1 MKLTNS
7 GQSDNY
13 GCAGYSTGFDA
24 TLYYTFSCQMVKFG
38 ENIII
43 FGVNNS
49 SSAHFVNRKKILKLL
64 VKFQ

>member
-1 MKLTNS
+1 MKLTNN

-13 GCAGYSTGFDA
+13 GCSGYSTGFDA

-38 ENIII
+38 ENII